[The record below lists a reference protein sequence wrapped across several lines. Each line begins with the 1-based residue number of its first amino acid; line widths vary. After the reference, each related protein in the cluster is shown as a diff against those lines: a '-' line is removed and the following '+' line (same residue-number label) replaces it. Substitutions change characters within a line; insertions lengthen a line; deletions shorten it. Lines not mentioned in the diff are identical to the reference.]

1 MQDGNNNGG
10 WKLPALVAGAEC
22 IAGIVAL
29 LNKPPSSSAP
39 LYVVGEAAIFTASG
53 LEGLAAVLITRNA
66 RKYRTFGRIIHFISI
81 AAIILGIVL
90 EVYAY
95 KVKK

>member
-29 LNKPPSSSAP
+29 LNKPPSCGP
-39 LYVVGEAAIFTASG
+39 LYVVGEAAIFAASG

-66 RKYRTFGRIIHFISI
+66 RKYRTFGRIVHFISI